1 MGAYLAERGH
11 KFTSETDT
19 EVVAHLLE
27 EFYQGD
33 LFTTLLK
40 ILPLLKG
47 AFALAIISQKKTEF

>member
-1 MGAYLAERGH
+1 
-11 KFTSETDT
+11 
-19 EVVAHLLE
+19 VAHLLE

-47 AFALAIISQKKTEF
+47 AFALAIISQKEDRI